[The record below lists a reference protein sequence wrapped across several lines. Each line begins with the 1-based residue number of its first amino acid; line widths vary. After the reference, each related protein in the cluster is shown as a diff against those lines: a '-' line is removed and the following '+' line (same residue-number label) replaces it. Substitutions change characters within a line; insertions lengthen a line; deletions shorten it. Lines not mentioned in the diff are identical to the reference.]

1 MLALTSPFSGLLLKH
16 RHVYALL
23 CEHAHSRPRN
33 LQLPV
38 EQSQRLPCTCLFSMM
53 LYRVKASFHLT
64 LCILQLSPGC
74 LTPLADIAAKLET
87 MKFFKDFFFKHTYY
101 SGCLCFC
108 LVADVQLQG
117 VMGVVMW
124 LVITPHTEGVTSFF
138 SWWILSF
145 QFIVFSLPQQCC
157 QSTNVEFCVNPLSA
171 VCCPSKTY

>member
-1 MLALTSPFSGLLLKH
+1 MPCLLSMHVCRLRISP
-16 RHVYALL
+16 A
-23 CEHAHSRPRN
+23 A
-33 LQLPV
+33 V
-38 EQSQRLPCTCLFSMM
+38 EQSQRLPCTCLFSVM
-53 LYRVKASFHLT
+53 LYCVEVHLT

-74 LTPLADIAAKLET
+74 LAPLADIAAKLET
-87 MKFFKDFFFKHTYY
+87 MKLLKSLKKNTYY

-171 VCCPSKTY
+171 VCCPSVAC